1 MPSSRKHVDRT
12 SRPRAA
18 FTLIEI
24 ILVVL
29 IISLITA
36 LAVPSLVNALRGQQL
51 DSAASDIASACQEA
65 RYEALYSARTCW
77 FVIDF
82 DHQHIRL
89 MQEPAGETNAVSTYE
104 AIAAETNILDS
115 ATAEVK
121 SDVTMPSGVRI
132 SGVQAQDGSEQTT
145 GKVGFPFY
153 NNGVSE
159 PFRIFLQSD
168 KEEKRAMDI
177 DMFTGKAKVFTPL

>member
-1 MPSSRKHVDRT
+1 MVSTRRHVERT
-12 SRPRAA
+12 SRRGAA

-36 LAVPSLVNALRGQQL
+36 LALPSLVNALRGQQL
-51 DSAASDIASACQEA
+51 DSAASDIASACQGA

-82 DHQHIRL
+82 DQQHVRL
-89 MQEPAGETNAVSTYE
+89 LQEPAGDTNAVSTYE
-104 AIAAETNILDS
+104 AIAAETNIIDS

-121 SDVTMPSGVRI
+121 SDVTMPNGVHI
-132 SGVQAQDGSEQTT
+132 TGVQAQDGSEQTT

-153 NNGVSE
+153 NNGVNE
-159 PFRIFLQSD
+159 PFRIFLQGD
-168 KEEKRAMDI
+168 NDEKRALDI